1 VFDRDES
8 CDLLVVT
15 DWGQR
20 LAFYQ
25 LSGKQVSHKI
35 YIQSLASV
43 MCKKKSQNRRTFI
56 NTFVCQKSGIKSKQ
70 MYHHTIQPG
79 LERVQACTR

>member
-43 MCKKKSQNRRTFI
+43 MCKKKES
-56 NTFVCQKSGIKSKQ
+56 KSTNV
-70 MYHHTIQPG
+70 Y
-79 LERVQACTR
+79 